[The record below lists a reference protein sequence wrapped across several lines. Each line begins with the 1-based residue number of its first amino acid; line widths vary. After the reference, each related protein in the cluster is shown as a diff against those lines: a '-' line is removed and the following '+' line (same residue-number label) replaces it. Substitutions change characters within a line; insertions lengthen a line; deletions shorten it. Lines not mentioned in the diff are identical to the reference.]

1 MAVVIKHLWQVYL
14 NPTLNFVKINYFLP
28 ELSNI
33 FAGDLCYNF
42 FYILSKVKMEKRSE
56 SKKGNIDESVVDF
69 QETFNMFNERSF
81 K

>member
-1 MAVVIKHLWQVYL
+1 
-14 NPTLNFVKINYFLP
+14 
-28 ELSNI
+28 
-33 FAGDLCYNF
+33 
-42 FYILSKVKMEKRSE
+42 MEKRSE